1 MFFNSRMVGRLFP
14 AMDLSLQMSAVYV
27 VTIWKLELKTTML
40 LPLASL
46 GHSCM
51 EISFL
56 LDRNVLWD

>member
-56 LDRNVLWD
+56 